1 MFGGLT
7 GNDYLCSRLNKRD
20 MATTRLNFWLA
31 ILLFLLPTAARGGTA
46 DTIPSGCPI
55 VKVEVEQLPD
65 LNIARAGHQVFCVN
79 GEYVVAGGHTDGF
92 VPTPTAEYFKDGEWH
107 VMQMTYSHDVGF
119 SARLKSGKVLIA
131 GGCEQPSGIGQTFN
145 AELYDPETHSFRG
158 FGILQRK
165 RTWASALELDSG
177 EVVIAGNWYHND
189 GIEMFYEAQSAKGDH
204 QYRQSFTYIR
214 DVATQ
219 RSSPIIIRIAKDDAL
234 IFGSAGIRGDTVR
247 TAYAYRLKGDS
258 VHIPLFETWLPI
270 SAGCRQIDASFI
282 GDEAKGD
289 FTYLVPVK
297 DSTGQVAI
305 ARFSGTE
312 ASLLP
317 TACAIPMTNKGDSII
332 YCNITADRQSGR
344 AYLFGLSKHF
354 QTQQDNTYN
363 YILCIDYA
371 HASDKGAPMKLYYTD
386 PLEMMPDFSPIL
398 TPEGHLL
405 IAGGLR
411 NGSNFTPAQNVYLLH
426 VGQPKAVEAR
436 SAGRWWIWAGL
447 ALAGLCIVGIILML
461 RRRKSCDTA
470 MECAPVSDEP
480 ANELMSLINELMNK
494 EKPYLNSEL
503 KVSDIADAFHLHRN
517 DISACINSQMGCTFA
532 QYINRY
538 RIEYAK
544 ELMRR
549 QPDKKISSIW
559 MESGFGSE
567 QTFFKTFRSATGLSP
582 KEWYLQ
588 END

>member
-1 MFGGLT
+1 
-7 GNDYLCSRLNKRD
+7 

-92 VPTPTAEYFKDGEWH
+92 VPTPTAEYFKDGKWH

-234 IFGSAGIRGDTVR
+234 IFGPYGIRGDTVR

-282 GDEAKGD
+282 RDEAKGD

-317 TACAIPMTNKGDSII
+317 TACTIPMTNKGDSII

-354 QTQQDNTYN
+354 QTQQDNIYN

-411 NGSNFTPAQNVYLLH
+411 NGSNFTPAKNVYLLH

-447 ALAGLCIVGIILML
+447 ALAGLCVVGIILML

-480 ANELMSLINELMNK
+480 ANELMSLINELMDK

>member
-1 MFGGLT
+1 MVT
-7 GNDYLCSRLNKRD
+7 K
-20 MATTRLNFWLA
+20 RLNFWLA
-31 ILLFLLPTAARGGTA
+31 ILLFLLPTAASGGTA

-55 VKVEVEQLPD
+55 VKMEVEQLPE

-92 VPTPTAEYFKDGEWH
+92 VPTPTAEYFKDGQWH
-107 VMQMTYSHDVGF
+107 VMQMTYSHDVGI
-119 SARLKSGKVLIA
+119 SAKLKSGKVLIA
-131 GGCEQPSGIGQTFN
+131 GGCEQALGIGQTFN
-145 AELYDPETHSFRG
+145 AEIYDPETHSFRG

-219 RSSPIIIRIAKDDAL
+219 RSSPTIIRIAKDDAL
-234 IFGSAGIRGDTVR
+234 IFGPVGIRGDTVR

-258 VHIPLFETWLPI
+258 VHIPLFETWQPI

-282 GDEAKGD
+282 GDEAKGE
-289 FTYLVPVK
+289 FTHLVPVK

-317 TACAIPMTNKGDSII
+317 TACAIPMTCKDDDII
-332 YCNITADRQSGR
+332 YCAITVDREAGR
-344 AYLFGLSKHF
+344 AYLFGISKHY
-354 QTQQDNTYN
+354 QTKQDKTHH

-371 HASDKGAPMKLYYTD
+371 SVSEKGAPMKLYYTA
-386 PLEMMPDFSPIL
+386 PLEMIPDFSPIL

-405 IAGGLR
+405 IVGGLR
-411 NGSNFTPAQNVYLLH
+411 NGSNFTPSKNAYLLH
-426 VGQPKAVEAR
+426 VGPSKAVAA
-436 SAGRWWIWAGL
+436 SPANRWWIWAAL
-447 ALAGLCIVGIILML
+447 ALAGLCFVGIILML
-461 RRRKSCDTA
+461 RRRKSRDTA
-470 MECAPVSDEP
+470 MPCATVSDES
-480 ANELMSLINELMNK
+480 ANELMLRINELMEK
-494 EKPYLNSEL
+494 EKLYLNSEL
-503 KVSDIADAFHLHRN
+503 KVSDIADVFHLHRN
-517 DISACINSQMGCTFA
+517 DVSACINSQMGCTFT

-538 RIEYAK
+538 RIDYAK

-567 QTFFKTFRSATGLSP
+567 QSFFRTFRSATGLSP
-582 KEWYLQ
+582 KEWILQ
-588 END
+588 IND